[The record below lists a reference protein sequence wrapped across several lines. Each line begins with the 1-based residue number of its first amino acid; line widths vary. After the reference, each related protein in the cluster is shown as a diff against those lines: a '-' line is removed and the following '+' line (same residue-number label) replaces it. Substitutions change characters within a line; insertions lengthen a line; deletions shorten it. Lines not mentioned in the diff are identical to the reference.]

1 MRECVLPAC
10 PSVQAAKECP
20 TLHNGENILFNDSP
34 KQVSLTFKHGRIL
47 PTGQVEALAQQQH
60 VEN

>member
-1 MRECVLPAC
+1 MEAWAVFMA
-10 PSVQAAKECP
+10 QAAQECQA
-20 TLHNGENILFNDSP
+20 LHAKVDYWSHAPANP
-34 KQVSLTFKHGRIL
+34 VSFTFKHGRIL